1 MVARSANQSK
11 HASVRVAQL
20 SATGRGA
27 AIPTPSSVAKGKT
40 RISAS
45 SRISRNARS
54 GGSTGTSAASSVI
67 SERTSSIP
75 AIPPE
80 ARVHISQSG
89 HFDVH
94 LVVGKARRMVELDSN
109 VSGEIFFESLQ
120 AHVRKVRK
128 NPALELVRNVDKVV
142 FATVLMP
149 GEDDERLE
157 IGLAE
162 AKMAK
167 EWRTAVKWIEA
178 ARKRL
183 PEDEIYAILERD
195 DG

>member
-1 MVARSANQSK
+1 M
-11 HASVRVAQL
+11 
-20 SATGRGA
+20 
-27 AIPTPSSVAKGKT
+27 
-40 RISAS
+40 
-45 SRISRNARS
+45 
-54 GGSTGTSAASSVI
+54 
-67 SERTSSIP
+67 
-75 AIPPE
+75 
-80 ARVHISQSG
+80 
-89 HFDVH
+89 
-94 LVVGKARRMVELDSN
+94 VVGKVRRMVELDSN

-142 FATVLMP
+142 FAMVLRP

-167 EWRTAVKWIEA
+167 EWRTAVKWIEG

-183 PEDEIYAILERD
+183 PPEDEIYAILERD